1 MGTDILMSESENIF
15 DREKAVRLSAELLRD
30 AEIAFFPIDI
40 RRLIS
45 AFRHIFGLGGDSP
58 YATAYMSGELAGRLQ
73 AGSKD
78 ARFLSAISARRYVI
92 DGVGYENMYDYGKS
106 DTSTS
111 GFSGDVDEKSFEEYR
126 DEMEEACKEEKPLQD
141 MIEAGRKAVSA
152 DEYGDKDA
160 FEQAIKSLDKNAT
173 VSFSGKHF
181 VLTGFGNYESDVIA
195 EIEKRGGKVHSSMVK
210 MADYLIVCLESSGA
224 AKVKKA
230 LEWRQKGASNLIVSD
245 YQMWQAIFGKAPSTA
260 SGTKKSTSSAAST
273 TRSSQAKQPKATESE
288 KKTKPA
294 AETKP
299 ATSKP
304 ATSKPATPKPAAP
317 KPAAPKPKE
326 RKYGWIGDIIPEG
339 ADQAEIEKEL
349 EEMSDED
356 AQNVIDAMRQLK
368 DLQGQISD
376 LSDMVNQAQKEE
388 EEKAQREAEE
398 RARREQARRE
408 REEAERRAA
417 EARKQEQRNR
427 IKAEIKSLTD
437 EMNSLRGLFA
447 GMKRKKLQKRIDE
460 LNEQLRRI

>member
-1 MGTDILMSESENIF
+1 MGVL
-15 DREKAVRLSAELLRD
+15 
-30 AEIAFFPIDI
+30 
-40 RRLIS
+40 
-45 AFRHIFGLGGDSP
+45 
-58 YATAYMSGELAGRLQ
+58 
-73 AGSKD
+73 
-78 ARFLSAISARRYVI
+78 
-92 DGVGYENMYDYGKS
+92 
-106 DTSTS
+106 
-111 GFSGDVDEKSFEEYR
+111 SGD
-126 DEMEEACKEEKPLQD
+126 
-141 MIEAGRKAVSA
+141 GRKKQRTRLVFPA
-152 DEYGDKDA
+152 Y
-160 FEQAIKSLDKNAT
+160 
-173 VSFSGKHF
+173 
-181 VLTGFGNYESDVIA
+181 
-195 EIEKRGGKVHSSMVK
+195 K
-210 MADYLIVCLESSGA
+210 MQNNNYLIVCLESPGA

-245 YQMWQAIFGKAPSTA
+245 YQMWQAIFGKVPSTA
-260 SGTKKSTSSAAST
+260 SGTKKSTSGAAST
-273 TRSSQAKQPKATESE
+273 TRSGQAKQPKATESE
-288 KKTKPA
+288 KKPKPT

-368 DLQGQISD
+368 DLQGQLSD

-388 EEKAQREAEE
+388 EEKAERERRAAEAQAQREAEE

-427 IKAEIKSLTD
+427 IKAEIQSLTD

-460 LNEQLRRI
+460 LNDQLRRI